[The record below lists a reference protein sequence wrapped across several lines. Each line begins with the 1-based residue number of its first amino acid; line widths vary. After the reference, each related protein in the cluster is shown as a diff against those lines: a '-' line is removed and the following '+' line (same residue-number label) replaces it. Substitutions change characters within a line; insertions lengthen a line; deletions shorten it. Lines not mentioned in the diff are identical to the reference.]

1 MVMEGVVL
9 NPVSDPSPQQVQR
22 DVSILETRL
31 NELVLAVQDLDSI
44 DVRNAPNKLTAE
56 QLQRRFVACSKALK
70 QYVEDAQKLNQTF
83 QSLSDTLQTVQE
95 LTTDVESLKAQVN
108 EEHTLSSVTRA
119 IDSSCNT
126 LVDTFKE
133 LSTTEKEAQR
143 LRTQALQ
150 SLSMDVKMKGLM
162 DASSDRVE
170 LNNYRKQQSHLDA
183 IQLQAQDR
191 ADLVTLRN
199 QQPLQITVDER
210 TELATLRAA
219 RAQFQA
225 LQLPVQDRA
234 DLVAFRNQQPL
245 QITVNERTELATLR
259 AQRDQFRSLQI
270 AINERSELTMLREEN
285 KILREQK
292 VSADQMRLDSNE
304 RPELTMLRR
313 LGVQAFNQLGEVHQA
328 VTGSGAS
335 EGIVGSH

>member
-31 NELVLAVQDLDSI
+31 NELVRAVQDLDSV
-44 DVRNAPNKLTAE
+44 DVRNAPNMLTVE

-95 LTTDVESLKAQVN
+95 LTTEVKGLRARVN

-119 IDSSCNT
+119 IDSPCNT

-143 LRTQALQ
+143 LRTQAFQ
-150 SLSMDVKMKGLM
+150 SLSMDVKMKNLM
-162 DASSDRVE
+162 DASSDRAE

-199 QQPLQITVDER
+199 
-210 TELATLRAA
+210 
-219 RAQFQA
+219 
-225 LQLPVQDRA
+225 
-234 DLVAFRNQQPL
+234 
-245 QITVNERTELATLR
+245 
-259 AQRDQFRSLQI
+259 
-270 AINERSELTMLREEN
+270 
-285 KILREQK
+285 
-292 VSADQMRLDSNE
+292 
-304 RPELTMLRR
+304 
-313 LGVQAFNQLGEVHQA
+313 
-328 VTGSGAS
+328 
-335 EGIVGSH
+335 